1 MKITFLLILYSIT
14 LSTALHGITYSA
26 FTTLVQ
32 EYKAGKKE
40 VTRADIIA
48 AYATMKENVPLQL
61 ANQALRL
68 LLNKNVAQLKAE
80 EAQKRAQRKER
91 AKARAQEE
99 AKRKAQEIVLK
110 KVLKD
115 AQRKA
120 QEAERKA
127 VSLHKKMAAA
137 QKKAFGKC
145 GLFS

>member
-1 MKITFLLILYSIT
+1 MKITFLLILCSIT
-14 LSTALHGITYSA
+14 LSNALHGITHSA
-26 FTTLVQ
+26 FTALVQ

-99 AKRKAQEIVLK
+99 AKRKAQEMTK
-110 KVLKD
+110 KDYAL
-115 AQRKA
+115 
-120 QEAERKA
+120 
-127 VSLHKKMAAA
+127 
-137 QKKAFGKC
+137 
-145 GLFS
+145 